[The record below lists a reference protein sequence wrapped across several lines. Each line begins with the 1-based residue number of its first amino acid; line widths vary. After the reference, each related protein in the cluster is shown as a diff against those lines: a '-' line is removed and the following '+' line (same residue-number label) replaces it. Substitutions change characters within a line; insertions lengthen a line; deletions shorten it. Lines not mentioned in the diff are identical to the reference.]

1 MVKGEKFQKL
11 VLFGGM
17 CAGALLCA
25 EGYLQ
30 GRAFIA
36 RVGAAE
42 RQVALLKQ
50 EVEALR
56 IQVDVTPRAASP
68 APAPVIA
75 AVPHSLMLPIPEPMR
90 VPAAAQERSRKAPPA
105 AEVSQVATSD
115 QPSKTDA
122 VPDDG
127 RIVLMKD
134 VKEAKGVTQAPPA
147 GQQAVATP
155 TVDVKLWA
163 KK

>member
-1 MVKGEKFQKL
+1 MKGEKFQKL

-30 GRAFIA
+30 GRAFVA
-36 RVGAAE
+36 RVGVAE

-56 IQVDVTPRAASP
+56 VQVEVTPRPASP

-75 AVPHSLMLPIPEPMR
+75 PGPHSLMLPIPEPMR
-90 VPAAAQERSRKAPPA
+90 IPAAAHERSRKTPPA
-105 AEVSQVATSD
+105 ADVSQVAISD
-115 QPSKTDA
+115 QPGKSDA

-127 RIVLMKD
+127 RVVLMKD
-134 VKEAKGVTQAPPA
+134 VKEAKGATQAPTA

>member
-1 MVKGEKFQKL
+1 MKGEKFQKL

-30 GRAFIA
+30 GRAFVA
-36 RVGAAE
+36 RVGVAE

-50 EVEALR
+50 EVETLR
-56 IQVDVTPRAASP
+56 VQLEVTPRPPSP

-75 AVPHSLMLPIPEPMR
+75 AAPHSLMLPIPEPMR
-90 VPAAAQERSRKAPPA
+90 VPAAAPERSHKTPHSP
-105 AEVSQVATSD
+105 EGVQVATGD
-115 QPSKTDA
+115 QPGKSDA

-134 VKEAKGVTQAPPA
+134 VKEAKGATQAPTA